1 MGSQA
6 GLLRPEEEAVEANF
20 QVGIRGT
27 PWFNNFVSEY
37 GEEPDL
43 RPVNED
49 PALGPNYDYRAAW
62 NAGIRPEPDPY
73 DNNKYHWPSS
83 LGDGT
88 MLKTPNHPTAWKEY
102 FMRQHGVNP
111 DSLAP
116 ELVDQMRMQEGL
128 INGR

>member
-83 LGDGT
+83 LEDGT

-102 FMRQHGVNP
+102 FMRKP
-111 DSLAP
+111 S
-116 ELVDQMRMQEGL
+116 R
-128 INGR
+128 